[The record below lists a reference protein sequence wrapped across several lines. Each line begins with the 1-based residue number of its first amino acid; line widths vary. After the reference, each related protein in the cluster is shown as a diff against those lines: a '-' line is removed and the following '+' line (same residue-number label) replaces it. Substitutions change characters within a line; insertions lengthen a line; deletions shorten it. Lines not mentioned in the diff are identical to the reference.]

1 MNKEDI
7 IKEFRDDIY
16 GEDDA
21 LFDRAG
27 NNISTQVENWIIS
40 KLETH
45 DMKKETITNKIGE
58 AFGEVSALFMSQECK
73 GTEIIMPTE
82 DLVKIQNWLVE
93 EIYE

>member
-40 KLETH
+40 KEEIHHWYQRDWITYSFVIVLTFLFLVFWPFA
-45 DMKKETITNKIGE
+45 KKEICEPHPERQPAPSNEWIE
-58 AFGEVSALFMSQECK
+58 R
-73 GTEIIMPTE
+73 
-82 DLVKIQNWLVE
+82 
-93 EIYE
+93 

>member
-1 MNKEDI
+1 MRIINWEDKLIDLIELELEKCPQKKGECYMNDI
-7 IKEFRDDIY
+7 LGYVRE
-16 GEDDA
+16 
-21 LFDRAG
+21 L
-27 NNISTQVENWIIS
+27 
-40 KLETH
+40 LETH